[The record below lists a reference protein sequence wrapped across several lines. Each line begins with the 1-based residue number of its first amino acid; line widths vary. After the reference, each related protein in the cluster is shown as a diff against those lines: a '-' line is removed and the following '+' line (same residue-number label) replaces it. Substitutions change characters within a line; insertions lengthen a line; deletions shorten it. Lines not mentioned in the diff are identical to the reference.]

1 MKFHQNMKLHC
12 LLRLLEDEYEHK
24 MEKLVKDID
33 NVLQEYKTI
42 LSKEQHDY
50 TLALRKIEVL
60 QKDVVF
66 LENII
71 KYIKNI

>member
-1 MKFHQNMKLHC
+1 
-12 LLRLLEDEYEHK
+12 